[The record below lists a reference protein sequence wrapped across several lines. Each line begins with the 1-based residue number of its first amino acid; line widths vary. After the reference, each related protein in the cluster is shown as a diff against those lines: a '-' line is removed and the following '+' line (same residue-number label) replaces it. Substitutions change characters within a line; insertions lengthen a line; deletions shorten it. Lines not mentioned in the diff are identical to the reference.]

1 MDTFIVLTAKYLY
14 MIILLIGVIIFLMQD
29 KAGKIKLVKVSVIA
43 GVIALALTM
52 SISHIFYSARPFV
65 TEHISP
71 LFPHAPDNGFPSDHT
86 LISAL
91 AAFAVYLVHKKA
103 GVILGVLAI
112 IVGASRV
119 LAHVHHPIDII
130 GSLAIAGVAVLIAHY
145 IIPKIPDKYLD
156 FKHYFKK

>member
-1 MDTFIVLTAKYLY
+1 MRRQRSSRS
-14 MIILLIGVIIFLMQD
+14 GVRSRI
-29 KAGKIKLVKVSVIA
+29 
-43 GVIALALTM
+43 
-52 SISHIFYSARPFV
+52 YWR
-65 TEHISP
+65 
-71 LFPHAPDNGFPSDHT
+71 
-86 LISAL
+86 
-91 AAFAVYLVHKKA
+91 AFAVYLVHKKA